1 MAVECSSKI
10 GQQMALSRSDNS
22 QEVLLLW
29 QRFKAGEETAFAQ
42 LYQLHIQALLSY
54 GQKITADRSL
64 LHDAIHDLF
73 VELWDNRERI
83 ADVTSVRY
91 YLLKSLRYKLLRNL
105 GNKPPVV
112 DLDKLDPL
120 GTESTVEQ
128 ELLQLEDIQ
137 LRTEQLKKALA
148 LLPKRQQE
156 AIHLRYFQNLS
167 NEEVA
172 QVMGVNYQSACKFI
186 YTALKTLKDILR
198 QYQHLLPILY
208 LWQNF

>member
-1 MAVECSSKI
+1 
-10 GQQMALSRSDNS
+10 MALFKPDHL
-22 QEVLLLW
+22 QEELQLW

-54 GQKITADRSL
+54 GQKITPDRTL

-73 VELWDNRERI
+73 IELWESRERI
-83 ADVTSVRY
+83 ADVASVRY

-105 GNKPPVV
+105 GNKPPLL
-112 DLDKLDPL
+112 DLDKIAPFDSEA
-120 GTESTVEQ
+120 TIEQ
-128 ELLQLEDIQ
+128 ELLQLEDAQ
-137 LRTEQLKKALA
+137 LRAQQLKQALTQ
-148 LLPKRQQE
+148 LPKRQQE

-172 QVMGVNYQSACKFI
+172 QIMGVNYQSACKFI

-198 QYQHLLPILY
+198 QYQHLLPFLCFY
-208 LWQNF
+208 QFL

>member
-1 MAVECSSKI
+1 LALEYSSKI
-10 GQQMALSRSDNS
+10 VQPMDLSKPANP
-22 QEVLLLW
+22 QEESLLW

-73 VELWDNRERI
+73 VELWESRERI
-83 ADVTSVRY
+83 ADVASVRY

-105 GNKPPVV
+105 GNKTFV
-112 DLDKLDPL
+112 DLDKLDPI
-120 GTESTVEQ
+120 GSETTIDQ
-128 ELLQLEDIQ
+128 ELLQVEDAQ
-137 LRTEQLKKALA
+137 LRTQQLEKALTQ
-148 LLPKRQQE
+148 LPKRQQE

-172 QVMGVNYQSACKFI
+172 QIMGVNYQSACKFI

-198 QYQHLLPILY
+198 QYQHLLPFFFF
-208 LWQNF
+208 WQNF